1 MTDNERDICSVC
13 STEDAIDNLCTTEYD
28 SLVCNDCVMTC
39 QWCHT
44 IGSTN
49 DSFNTVDGND
59 IWCEDCIDRRAHW
72 CERCEE
78 YNSDMSYY
86 ISDRGEYWC
95 TECSDSC
102 AYWCEDCDEY
112 NADGC
117 DRCSDEPTSDDGV
130 RLIHDY
136 NYRPDAI
143 FHSTKDDERLF
154 FGIEIE
160 VEARG
165 NLRESAEYAHQLES
179 MDLAY
184 LKHDGSLNNGFEI
197 VTHPMSHD
205 YFKNEAGDFF
215 AIIEDLRSKQ
225 GIQVKSWDTRTCGLH
240 IHISRTGFSSGSHM
254 HRFLNLVYS
263 NPKFYSDLA
272 GRTSD
277 QWAKFTDIIRRDY
290 ARDKEGNRIPDENS
304 GYGYLI
310 DTKRTFMHKLDDNR
324 GSDRYSAV
332 NTLNRETL
340 EMRIFR
346 GTVNGD
352 TIKAQL
358 DLAHAS
364 VEYTRNLT
372 VQDVRNG
379 ALTADNFMWYIFQ
392 HEELYPQLVAR
403 IDKCIKLDEPVRS
416 TERDEVVVIDTAE
429 RACYTIPLIR
439 INSTGE
445 GITYSYTTNG
455 SN

>member
-1 MTDNERDICSVC
+1 MTDTVDDVVPDRCSVC
-13 STEDAIDNLCTTEYD
+13 DTDTNIDDLIMTEYD
-28 SLVCNDCVMTC
+28 SLVCNDCVQVC
-39 QWCHT
+39 ERCDSV
-44 IGSTN
+44 GSIN
-49 DSFNTVDGND
+49 DCFHTVDGND
-59 IWCEDCIDRRAHW
+59 IWCEDCTERRAHW

-78 YNSDMSYY
+78 YNSDASYY
-86 ISDRGEYWC
+86 ISDRSEYWC
-95 TECSDSC
+95 MGCADHS

-117 DRCSDEPTSDDGV
+117 DRCSDDMSSDGS

-136 NYRPDAI
+136 SYRPDAI
-143 FHSTKDDERLF
+143 FHSTNKDERLF

-160 VEARG
+160 VEARD

-205 YFKNEAGDFF
+205 FFKNEAGDFF
-215 AIIEDLRSKQ
+215 AVMEGLRTRE
-225 GIQVKSWDTRTCGLH
+225 GIRVKSWDTRTCGLH
-240 IHISRTGFSSGSHM
+240 IHISRTGFNNGSHM

-263 NPKFYSDLA
+263 NPEFYSTLA
-272 GRTSD
+272 GRESD
-277 QWAKFTDIIRRDY
+277 QWAKFTDIYRKEYVRDSNG
-290 ARDKEGNRIPDENS
+290 ERIPHDE
-304 GYGYLI
+304 GYGYQVK
-310 DTKRTFMHKLDDNR
+310 TTRQFKHKLDSERN
-324 GSDRYSAV
+324 SDRYSAV

-352 TIKAQL
+352 TIKSQL

-379 ALTADNFMWYIFQ
+379 ALTSDNFMWYIFQ
-392 HEELYPQLVAR
+392 HEELYPELVSR
-403 IDKCIKLDEPVRS
+403 IDKLVTPNLPSGRLADQIV
-416 TERDEVVVIDTAE
+416 
-429 RACYTIPLIR
+429 
-439 INSTGE
+439 
-445 GITYSYTTNG
+445 